1 MLRLLNALL
10 VFCLATLTFADQTQ
24 ISFRCTGQLQTYTIP
39 VNVTRIS
46 ATVCGA
52 FGGGSYGGK
61 GQCLSLSEIPVT
73 PGQVLYIAVGC
84 AGGKSGGYNGGGA
97 GSGYGFGGGGAS
109 DIRTQASNLTS
120 RIVVAAGGGGT
131 GYDGSTY
138 NIGGSGGSSSGS
150 GSGYGGLA
158 KLNAG
163 GAGGKYFGYP
173 NGYSGVFGVGGAASS
188 NGGGGGGGWYGGGGA
203 TYNGGGGGGSTYY
216 SVGTRTSISYS
227 SGFNGSVIIT
237 PYTQYTMTLTNETS
251 STTVYFP
258 SDVISIDV
266 VIAGAQGGSSS
277 MGQGGKGAYISATIT
292 GSFFNRYGVDVTVGG
307 TNGKTS
313 GGMPTSS
320 AYCRLGGVGGGYSSI
335 SSSVILSSSL
345 YRLTVL
351 LAGGGGGAGFD
362 PYCGKA
368 CNSSSIN
375 GGSGGPTG
383 SNGGGSPAM
392 KNSYGGKG
400 SLGAL
405 SAAGGFYNSTY
416 NYGGSGS
423 WKQGGSP
430 ASDTCGGGG
439 GGGYYSGGGGGS
451 FTGGGGGSS
460 YYYPSVATNVVQAA
474 GTNTGGGYVTFTYW
488 SAMNLQPTFRPT
500 AYPTVFRTAFPRAF
514 PTAFPVITLS
524 DTSTNTSNEEY
535 AEAIIIPICAV
546 CGWLLIL
553 LCLYYYVKNHFVIN
567 NRTTGATYRAMSLP
581 TTTVAATATVRRV
594 GPRKIDSAVTI
605 MNQFLSSMMG
615 ARDRCSI
622 VSFSDKYNI
631 RQNLSSSAPCIA
643 SLNACRTATGGG
655 TALYDAAVASVVQF
669 AATADRTRPWLL
681 IILTDG
687 EDTNSRTK
695 PSELIEVLKLFN
707 QASSN
712 FVFVVG
718 LGASLQ
724 DTELRRI
731 CEQSKSLYLRAND
744 IETMQLMFALIA
756 LVVIEQN
763 QVQIARV
770 QAEGVDAIFA
780 RARTARAV
788 ATIPIDMIIL
798 LDTSGSMNEST

>member
-1 MLRLLNALL
+1 MRQLFNALL
-10 VFCLATLTFADQTQ
+10 ISSLTTFTLAAQTLIAFQ
-24 ISFRCTGQLQTYTIP
+24 CTGQLQTYTVP
-39 VNVTRIS
+39 PGVLQLS
-46 ATVCGA
+46 AKVCGA
-52 FGGGSYGGK
+52 AGGGSYAGR
-61 GQCLSLSEIPVT
+61 GQCLSLSQIPVT

-84 AGGKSGGYNGGGA
+84 AGGKNGGYNGGGA
-97 GSGYGFGGGGAS
+97 GAGFGFGGGGAS
-109 DIRTQASNLTS
+109 DIRTEASDLTS

-131 GYDGSTY
+131 GYDGKIYSK
-138 NIGGSGGSSSGS
+138 GGTGDTTGGSGS
-150 GSGYGGLA
+150 GSGSLA

-163 GAGGKYFGYP
+163 GVGGKYFGYP
-173 NGYSGVFGVGGAASS
+173 NGYSGAFGVGGAASS

-203 TYNGGGGGGSTYY
+203 TIHGGGGGGSTYY
-216 SVGTRTSISYS
+216 SVESKISTSLSTNS
-227 SGFNGSVIIT
+227 DGSVTIT
-237 PYTQYTMTLTNETS
+237 PYTQYTMTLTNKTS
-251 STTVYFP
+251 TTTVYFP
-258 SDVISIDV
+258 SDVNSINV
-266 VIAGAQGGSSS
+266 VMAGAQGGSTS
-277 MGQGGKGAYISATIT
+277 MGKGGKGAYISATIT
-292 GSFFNRYGVDVTVGG
+292 GSTFYSYGVSVTVGG
-307 TNGKTS
+307 TDGSTG

-335 SSSVILSSSL
+335 SYYISKK
-345 YRLTVL
+345 YTTVL
-351 LAGGGGGAGFD
+351 VAGGGGGAGFD
-362 PYCGKA
+362 PYCGTA
-368 CNSSSIN
+368 CTSSSIN

-383 SNGGGSPAM
+383 ANGKESPAM
-392 KNSYGGKG
+392 KTSYGGKG
-400 SLGAL
+400 GTTSGG
-405 SAAGGFYNSTY
+405 AGGFYNSTY
-416 NYGGSGS
+416 SHGYQNYDYH
-423 WKQGGSP
+423 GGSP

-439 GGGYYSGGGGGS
+439 GAGYYGGGGGS

-460 YYYPSVATNVVQAA
+460 YYYSSAVTNLVQTEGFNAGGGYITFTYLSGVYLQPNLRPTPRPTKVSA
-474 GTNTGGGYVTFTYW
+474 GNTLPNDSTTNTNNGTNT
-488 SAMNLQPTFRPT
+488 SAIM
-500 AYPTVFRTAFPRAF
+500 
-514 PTAFPVITLS
+514 
-524 DTSTNTSNEEY
+524 
-535 AEAIIIPICAV
+535 IILPILIV
-546 CGWLLIL
+546 CCCCCG
-553 LCLYYYVKNHFVIN
+553 CSYYYGKNKYNFTNNTLATTIYTRAVSIPNITVI
-567 NRTTGATYRAMSLP
+567 ATI
-581 TTTVAATATVRRV
+581 TTTQET
-594 GPRKIDSAVTI
+594 PRKIDSAVAI

-731 CEQSKSLYLRAND
+731 CEQSRSLYLRAND

-780 RARTARAV
+780 RARTARAIG
-788 ATIPIDMIIL
+788 TKPIDMIIL
-798 LDTSGSMNEST
+798 LDTSASMDEPA